1 MKGQTALHPVAY
13 EQKLIGIVH
22 RLPHKRVLQLLDF
35 AQFLELQIAG
45 DKNKRRDKEEFE
57 DEIASPRVLGLHKGQ
72 GWISDD
78 FNEPLSDA
86 FWLGEE

>member
-1 MKGQTALHPVAY
+1 MDIQTTLQPAVY
-13 EQKLIGIVH
+13 EQKLIRIVH

-35 AQFLELQIAG
+35 AQFLELQISG
-45 DKNKRRDKEEFE
+45 DYNEWQDKEKIG
-57 DEIASPRVLGLHKGQ
+57 DEMLSPRVLGLHEGQ
-72 GWISDD
+72 GWMSDD